1 MIRDKNIVSIKE
13 NEISRDIKIIIFL
26 LMLISLGIGLT
37 KTYFTAVVAL
47 EPDLNITMG
56 TFQFNLEESNS
67 KVEVAPINISELMPG
82 GVVTKEI
89 CIKNT
94 GTLNGKITVRF
105 DNFSSDLVEE
115 ELEMFLRFFSYELDA
130 ESEGVIYGISYG
142 DFSTLR
148 ENGAISII
156 PEGAEKSIILG
167 EDKALVLKM
176 KIDFNCGDITPY
188 NGRSFTFDVSI
199 IADQEN
205 YGN

>member
-13 NEISRDIKIIIFL
+13 SEISKDIKIIIFL

-37 KTYFTAVVAL
+37 KTYFNAVVAL

-56 TFQFNLEESNS
+56 TFQFNLAEANDQ
-67 KVEVAPINISELMPG
+67 VEVAPINISELMPG

-105 DNFSSDLVEE
+105 DNFSSDLVEA
-115 ELEMFLRFFSYELDA
+115 ELGKFLRFFSYELDV
-130 ESEGVIYGISYG
+130 ESEGVTYVISYG

-148 ENGAISII
+148 EEGDISIT

-167 EDKALVLKM
+167 QDKTLVLKL
-176 KIDFNCGDITPY
+176 KIDFKCEDITPY
-188 NGRSFTFDVSI
+188 NGKSFTFDMSI
-199 IADQEN
+199 IACQEN